1 MKRHYFNLMVLFF
14 VHSEKE
20 YINVIFNTKQEL
32 EHGKRYLVCA
42 HAPRTEIKYE
52 KWTEVLDEVKT
63 CSDGVTVD
71 LTPPTPGHV
80 WIGIDLTEQYQV
92 NIRIV
97 DTS

>member
-1 MKRHYFNLMVLFF
+1 MG
-14 VHSEKE
+14 HSEKD

-32 EHGKRYLVCA
+32 EHGKRYLVCI
-42 HAPRTEIKYE
+42 HAPRIEKKYE

-80 WIGIDLTEQYQV
+80 WIGIDPIEKYQV

>member
-1 MKRHYFNLMVLFF
+1 MG
-14 VHSEKE
+14 HSEKD

-32 EHGKRYLVCA
+32 EHGKRYLVCT
-42 HAPRTEIKYE
+42 HAPRIEKKYE

-80 WIGIDLTEQYQV
+80 WIGIDPTEKYQV